1 MDFIAVTVIVAIAAI
16 VIGRG
21 WVKKAKQFAAPSQ
34 EDSTPHNTCHGDCTG
49 CGAVQKNHLLKPN
62 KCV

>member
-1 MDFIAVTVIVAIAAI
+1 MDFIAVTVIVAVAAI

-21 WVKKAKQFAAPSQ
+21 WVKKAKQFTTPSQ
-34 EDSTPHNTCHGDCTG
+34 EGLNPHNTCHGDCTG
-49 CGAVQKNHLLKPN
+49 CGAVEENHLSKPN

>member
-1 MDFIAVTVIVAIAAI
+1 MDFIAVTFIVAIAAI

-21 WVKKAKQFAAPSQ
+21 WVKKAKKLTTRSQ
-34 EDSTPHNTCHGDCTG
+34 EDPNPRNTCHGDCTG
-49 CGAVQKNHLLKPN
+49 CGAVPKNLPSNIN